1 MSLRRGFKTE
11 AEYHATVLRKELKL
25 RPHSPLCPWKLAAH
39 LEIPVHSLSEFREL
53 ANEEI
58 AFLLRHA
65 ANAFSAVTLFFG
77 THGCRRKIV
86 YNDGNAK
93 TRQAADI
100 SHELS
105 HAILGHPA
113 TKMFEDDPILDEEA
127 KWMGPC
133 LLIPKDAALWIL
145 RNNMSTDAVVEEYGV
160 SPALIQMRIQAS
172 GAQIIASR
180 THRKSG

>member
-1 MSLRRGFKTE
+1 MADWEEHNGLDASLLLWHSNGS
-11 AEYHATVLRKELKL
+11 AVLDGRNCFN
-25 RPHSPLCPWKLAAH
+25 RDWF
-39 LEIPVHSLSEFREL
+39 SLSYTDFYSIGQEPSF
-53 ANEEI
+53 AKEEI
-58 AFLLRHA
+58 SFLLRHGA
-65 ANAFSAVTLFFG
+65 DAFSAVTLFFG
-77 THGCRRKIV
+77 RHNCKRKVI

-105 HAILGHPA
+105 HAVLGHPA

-133 LLIPKDAALWIL
+133 LLIPKAAARWIV
-145 RNNMSTDAVVEEYGV
+145 RNNMPIATVVEEYGV
-160 SPALIQMRIQAS
+160 SPALAQMRIRAS

-180 THRKSG
+180 SQRKSG

>member
-11 AEYHATVLRKELKL
+11 AEYHASEIRKELKL
-25 RPHSPLCPWKLAAH
+25 LPHSPICPWKLAKH
-39 LEIPVHSLSEFREL
+39 LEIPTHPLSKFQSF
-53 ANEEI
+53 AKEEI
-58 AFLLRHA
+58 SFLLRHGA
-65 ANAFSAVTLFFG
+65 DAFSAVTLFFG
-77 THGCRRKIV
+77 RHNCRRKVI

-105 HAILGHPA
+105 HAVLGHPA
-113 TKMFEDDPILDEEA
+113 TKMFEDDPNLDEEA

-133 LLIPKDAALWIL
+133 LLIPKAAALWIV
-145 RNNMSTDAVVEEYGV
+145 RNNMPIATVVDEYGV
-160 SPALIQMRIQAS
+160 SPALAQMRIRAS

-180 THRKSG
+180 SQRKSG